1 MCQNVDAIFCNTCQ
15 QMVTDSGRVTF
26 PSLFEM
32 YLSLI
37 NDKSTTLAFKVSS
50 CNMKIVD
57 TIVCDD
63 FVTLWYKYSNS

>member
-1 MCQNVDAIFCNTCQ
+1 
-15 QMVTDSGRVTF
+15 MVTDSGRVTF

-57 TIVCDD
+57 TI
-63 FVTLWYKYSNS
+63 